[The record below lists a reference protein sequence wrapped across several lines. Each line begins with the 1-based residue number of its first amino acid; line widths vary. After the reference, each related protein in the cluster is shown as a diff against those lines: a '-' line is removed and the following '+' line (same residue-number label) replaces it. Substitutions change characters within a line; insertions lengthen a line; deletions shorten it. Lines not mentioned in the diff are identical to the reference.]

1 MTSKELKYL
10 TSHTKGLQKYAGKH
24 IAIVG
29 DQVVSVGD
37 TYMGAFKKAK
47 EKTGKKPLVTFIP
60 RRKVVMYNCNVPYL
74 LGRASVFER
83 FKVCFDDKEGVLTF
97 HSNNYPHGD

>member
-1 MTSKELKYL
+1 MTTKEFRYL
-10 TSHTKGLQKYAGKH
+10 ISHTKDLRKYAGKH

-29 DQVVSVGD
+29 DGVVSVGNTFID
-37 TYMGAFKKAK
+37 AFKEAK

-60 RRKVVMYNCNVPYL
+60 RRKVVMYNCDVPCL

-97 HSNNYPHGD
+97 HSK